1 MDLNNILDSFR
12 SFSGDLPPIGGALL
26 TFVVGWLAAVLVRLL
41 IPKLLGLL
49 RFDRLSEKTG
59 IASFLRKG
67 NVHHSPSRLVG
78 YLLYWFLMILVL
90 SNTVARLDKGAANSL
105 SAWMRSALPNLL
117 ATLITVII
125 GFVVVTFLS
134 NFIVTIAR
142 NAAVHSPDLIGRG
155 IKYLGYFI
163 VATMA
168 LEQLGLGQTIISTI
182 FIILFAAV
190 ALGIG
195 LAFGLGCKDMAKKAF
210 EDFIKN
216 LREKQRVGQ
225 GADLE
230 G

>member
-1 MDLNNILDSFR
+1 MEFNTIIDSFR
-12 SFSGDLPPIGGALL
+12 SFSQGLPPIAGALL
-26 TFVVGWLAAVLVRLL
+26 TFILGWIVAVLARML

-78 YLLYWFLMILVL
+78 YLLYWFLMIAVL
-90 SNTVARLDKGAANSL
+90 SNTVARLDEGVANSL
-105 SAWMRSALPNLL
+105 SAWLRSALPNLL

-125 GFVVVTFLS
+125 GLVVVTFLS
-134 NFIVTIAR
+134 NFIITIAR
-142 NAAVHSPDLIGRG
+142 NAAVHSPDLIGRI

-168 LEQLGLGQTIISTI
+168 MEQMGLGQTIISTI
-182 FIILFAAV
+182 FVLIFAAI
-190 ALGIG
+190 ALGVG
-195 LAFGLGCKDMAKKAF
+195 LAFGLGCKDMAKRAF
-210 EDFIKN
+210 EGFIKN

-225 GADLE
+225 GSDLE